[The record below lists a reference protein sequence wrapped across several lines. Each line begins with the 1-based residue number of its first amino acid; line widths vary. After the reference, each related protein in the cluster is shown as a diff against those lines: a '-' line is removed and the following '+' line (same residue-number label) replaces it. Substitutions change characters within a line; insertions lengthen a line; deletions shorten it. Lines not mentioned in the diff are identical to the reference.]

1 MQSLYIHIPYICAII
16 CLLIMLFSYR
26 KKLKD
31 LRIKEA
37 LNEQA
42 ILLTNKHYEEKIQ
55 ALQHTLTTTK
65 SEYLTQLESLKKE
78 HTLNLTNAL
87 RERENALKAQYTQKQ
102 ELMQEL
108 LQTNQEKHTALMT
121 QRFYE
126 ISEQL
131 LEEKNRQFQ
140 EKQTTLR

>member
-16 CLLIMLFSYR
+16 CLFIMLVLYR
-26 KKLKD
+26 QRIKA

-55 ALQHTLTTTK
+55 DLQHTLIAAK

-78 HTLNLTNAL
+78 NTLNLTNAL
-87 RERENALKAQYTQKQ
+87 QERENALKAQYTQKQ

-108 LQTNQEKHTALMT
+108 LQINQE
-121 QRFYE
+121 
-126 ISEQL
+126 
-131 LEEKNRQFQ
+131 
-140 EKQTTLR
+140 